1 MTQIQVRYAMNTME
15 ITKIVGAT
23 CGSLLVLL
31 LIETGADAVI
41 HGSGGHSD
49 DHHNAYVIE
58 VEGAEEAAEETE
70 VAEVDF
76 GEVYAAA
83 DAGAGEKLF
92 RACSSCHKLEQGA
105 NAVGPYLYALVGRD
119 IGAAEGFSY
128 SDALA
133 GMSDAW
139 TPENLSGFLENPSD
153 WAPGTKMS
161 YRGMRDVE
169 DRANLIKYLEG
180 IGG

>member
-1 MTQIQVRYAMNTME
+1 MNTME

-31 LIETGADAVI
+31 LIETGAHAII
-41 HGSGGHSD
+41 HPAGGHGD
-49 DHHNAYVIE
+49 EHHNAYVIE
-58 VEGAEEAAEETE
+58 VEEAGAAEETVE
-70 VAEVDF
+70 VAAVDF

-83 DAGAGEKLF
+83 DAGAGEALY
-92 RACSSCHKLEQGA
+92 RACSSCHKLESGA
-105 NAVGPYLYALVGRD
+105 NAVGPYLYAVVGRE
-119 IGAAEGFSY
+119 IGGAQGFNY

-133 GMSDAW
+133 GMSDVW
-139 TPENLSGFLENPSD
+139 SPENLSGFLENPSD

-169 DRANLIKYLEG
+169 DRANLIKYLESV
-180 IGG
+180 GG

>member
-1 MTQIQVRYAMNTME
+1 MNTME
-15 ITKIVGAT
+15 ITKIVGGL

-31 LIETGADAVI
+31 LIETGAGAII
-41 HGSGGHSD
+41 HPASGHGD
-49 DHHNAYVIE
+49 DHQNAYVIE
-58 VEGAEEAAEETE
+58 VEDAAATTE
-70 VAEVDF
+70 VAAEPEVDF

-83 DAGAGEKLF
+83 DAAAGEGLF
-92 RACSSCHKLEQGA
+92 RACSSCHKLEDGA
-105 NAVGPYLYALVGRD
+105 NGVGPYLYAVVGRD
-119 IGAAEGFSY
+119 IGGVDGFSY

-133 GMSDAW
+133 GKGEAW
-139 TPENLSGFLENPSD
+139 TPENLNGFLANPSD

-169 DRANLIKYLEG
+169 DRADLIKYLES